1 MRTATIRRD
10 VKPNA
15 KFTLKKAAPAPVFA
29 APETKEVRLLRR
41 TLIAMAF
48 LLTFEGLLRKL
59 EPGVV
64 GVLIFLLKDF
74 VILYMGVQLMTRH
87 KLPTAIGFVTSSY
100 CLFAALLFPNI
111 LITFG
116 HDPALAVFGAKEYL
130 LYPIVGIAVFVVFQ
144 NATIPQ
150 VISFCRII
158 ALLMIPTGLIGI
170 LQTQIS
176 PNSWINLSVDGKS
189 LEDFSSAGHLRISS
203 TFSFVAQFCA
213 FLNMEMF
220 MLVFAL
226 YGFQGV
232 KSKLLKLALLMPLPL
247 LVVCAYCTGS
257 RGAVVGILMVLVI
270 AVVLSIVRGEV
281 GTLMKVVIGAG
292 VVAVVAIA
300 FQHLFPSLMAT
311 YTVREK
317 GHAFG
322 VSDEVQSR
330 VYQSFTGWIDDAAHT
345 PFFGNGLGIMS
356 NGSDAL
362 SSYSRG
368 FRRVGIWTE
377 TDIATTL
384 FEGGPYLIF
393 IWYGFRYFII
403 FVTTRNLLLGTKREL
418 FKYAVVCQADVIL
431 VGMTSTLGI
440 QPPIAIWWWLSVGL
454 STVMWWRSL
463 YPLEE
468 APVIAAP
475 RATKTGMKPVPLA
488 TAAPT
493 TNEARPVPATASTP
507 ASPVATKTKGRSSY
521 ADRLHRPH

>member
-15 KFTLKKAAPAPVFA
+15 KFALKKAAPAPVFA
-29 APETKEVRLLRR
+29 APETKDVRLLRR

-59 EPGVV
+59 EPGVI

-74 VILYMGVQLMTRH
+74 VILYMGFQLVTRH
-87 KLPTAIGFVTSSY
+87 KLPAAVSFITSSY
-100 CLFAALLFPNI
+100 FLFAALLFPNI

-130 LYPIVGIAVFVVFQ
+130 LYPIVGLSAFVVFQ
-144 NATIPQ
+144 NASVPQ
-150 VISFCRII
+150 VINFCRII

-203 TFSFVAQFCA
+203 TFSFVSQFCT

-220 MLVFAL
+220 MIFFAL
-226 YGFQGV
+226 HGYKEI
-232 KSKLLKLALLMPLPL
+232 KSQLLKLALLMPLPL
-247 LVVCAYCTGS
+247 LVVCSYCTGS
-257 RGAVVGILMVLVI
+257 RGAVVGNSMVLAI
-270 AVVLSIVRGEV
+270 AVVLSCVRFEV
-281 GTLMKVVIGAG
+281 GKLMKFLVVAG
-292 VVAVVAIA
+292 VVAGVAVG

-322 VSDEVQSR
+322 VSDEVQTR

-356 NGSDAL
+356 NGSDSL
-362 SSYSRG
+362 SSYSRT
-368 FRRVGIWTE
+368 FRRIGVWTE

-403 FVTTRNLLLGTKREL
+403 FVTTRNFLLETRREL
-418 FKYAVVCQADVIL
+418 FLPAAFCQADVIL

-463 YPLEE
+463 HPLEE
-468 APVIAAP
+468 APVVVP
-475 RATKTGMKPVPLA
+475 PKPTKTGMKPVPLA
-488 TAAPT
+488 KATPAAA
-493 TNEARPVPATASTP
+493 ESRPVPATASTP
-507 ASPVATKTKGRSSY
+507 ANPVATKTKGRSAY